1 MSEIG
6 KIVGEALYIHKCAVD
21 AIDYGKRLIL
31 SRALDLLDKNIPYNV
46 IKFDLAAENRISL
59 LEYTS
64 FETDPFPV
72 LLSSVIIDLL
82 TGDKKFRTYSLSNPP
97 ILHRKELLLPK
108 DYPNRKEFEN
118 LTSELE
124 ALGAFEN
131 IVELGTKA
139 KWENELNQ
147 LGIKIKEHSI
157 SSDLIE
163 TNSSADV
170 TVFRYRTALKRKKL
184 SSCTGAF
191 LDTTLSTIGS
201 VIFDYG
207 CGRGDDVSLLKKSG
221 YENVF
226 GWDPHFFPDSKKL
239 SEADFVTLSFVL
251 NVIEDKDER
260 SKTLLEA
267 YSISSK
273 ALILSVMLDSQNT
286 LQYAIPYNDGYISSI
301 STFQKYYSPP
311 EIEEYIYALL
321 NTHPIRLAN
330 GVYIIF
336 KDEFLQQDYLF
347 KKQIGLLAQTIKQ
360 DTLFENDFYSTEL
373 VSQFSDLIL
382 SLGRLP
388 KTDEITTELK
398 AKINKLKISQTR
410 LAKIAISTISVEELS
425 EVRKNFET
433 EILLFL
439 SINMFDGRAKFSNLP
454 PKLKTDVKAYFGS
467 LTAANEKA
475 QELLYS
481 LKETEK
487 LLALAS
493 NCERSGVGIL
503 AETKFKYHFNQFDK
517 LPLELKLFCKIGERL
532 HRNAN
537 QNDIIQLHLESKKVS
552 FLITE
557 DFDKSAIPRIAQ
569 REIISLSNNRLYTID
584 HQDKAQVRILYF
596 KSHFMDEKDRN
607 FLLQKAFDEDVRN
620 TIFNDTEVYSMN
632 FSEFAKSLFDN
643 KLNLPQY

>member
-1 MSEIG
+1 MTEIG
-6 KIVGEALYIHKCAVD
+6 KIVGEALYIHKCAVES
-21 AIDYGKRLIL
+21 IGHEKRLIL
-31 SRALDLLDKNIPYNV
+31 SRALDLVDKNIPYNV

-64 FETDPFPV
+64 FETDPFPI
-72 LLSSVIIDLL
+72 LLSSVIVDLL
-82 TGDKKFRTYSLSNPP
+82 TGDKKFRSYSLSNPP

-108 DYPNRKEFEN
+108 DYPNRKTFEN

-131 IVELGTKA
+131 IVELGTKV
-139 KWENELNQ
+139 KWENELSQ
-147 LGIKIKEHSI
+147 LGIRIKDHSI
-157 SSDLIE
+157 NCDLVE
-163 TNSSADV
+163 KSGSTDV
-170 TVFRYRTALKRKKL
+170 TIFRYRTALKRKKL
-184 SSCTGAF
+184 SSCVGAF
-191 LDTTLSTIGS
+191 LDTTLSSIDS

-221 YENVF
+221 YKNVF
-226 GWDPHFFPDSKKL
+226 GWDPHFFPDSEKL
-239 SEADFVTLSFVL
+239 LEADFVTLSFVL
-251 NVIEDKDER
+251 NVIEDKEER

-273 ALILSVMLDSQNT
+273 ALIISVMLDSQNT

-301 STFQKYYSPP
+301 STFQKYYSPA

-321 NTHPIRLAN
+321 KIHPLKLAN

-347 KKQIGLLAQTIKQ
+347 KKQIGLLAQTVKQ
-360 DTLFENDFYSTEL
+360 DTSFENDFYSTEL
-373 VSQFSDLIL
+373 VSQFANLIL

-388 KTDEITTELK
+388 KTDEITTALR
-398 AKINKLKISQTR
+398 AKINKLQISQTR

-454 PKLKTDVKAYFGS
+454 PKLQTDVKAYFGS
-467 LTAANEKA
+467 LRAANEKA

-481 LKETEK
+481 LRETEK

-493 NCERSGVGIL
+493 KCERSGVGIL
-503 AETKFKYHFNQFDK
+503 VETKFKYHFNQFEK

-532 HRNAN
+532 HRNVN
-537 QNDIIQLHLESKKVS
+537 QNDVIQLHLESKKVS

-557 DFDKSAIPRIAQ
+557 DFEQSPIPRISQ
-569 REIISLSNNRLYTID
+569 REIISLSDNRLHTVD
-584 HQDKAQVRILYF
+584 HQEKAQVRILYF
-596 KSHFMDEKDRN
+596 KSHFMDQKDKN
-607 FLLQKAFDEDVRN
+607 FNLQKTFDENVKN
-620 TIFNDTEVYSMN
+620 KIFESTEAYNMN
-632 FSEFAKSLFDN
+632 FSEFAKSLFE
-643 KLNLPQY
+643 KGLNLPQY